1 MNLQGAVTNFWTM
14 QIEGWGVTIGELVTF
29 VVIIAAAVIIARIL
43 RMNIRRVMKER
54 MPKNTLSNLEKLVY
68 YGVIFIG
75 FVTALSSIG
84 FSLSGLLV
92 AGGIMGIVI
101 GFASQTVV
109 SNLISGLFLIVEKPI
124 KVGDSVNIA
133 DVSGVVEDV
142 RILSTTVRT
151 FDGVYTR
158 LPNDK
163 VFSSSIQNYVTHGAR
178 RFAYSVGIRY
188 RDDAEKAQEV
198 IAGLLEQHPLILKEP
213 APQIFVEELG
223 SSSVNL
229 KVRMWAPSTHWY
241 GVYTEML
248 WKIKV
253 ALEDN
258 GIQIPFPQRV
268 NWFQGTLRGDIT
280 TRREPEERGQG

>member
-14 QIEGWGVTIGELVTF
+14 RIGGWGITVGELVTF

-43 RMNIRRVMKER
+43 RVNIRRVMKER

-68 YGVIFIG
+68 YGVIIIG

-109 SNLISGLFLIVEKPI
+109 SNLISGLFLIAEKPI
-124 KVGDSVNIA
+124 KIGDSVNID

-151 FDGVYTR
+151 FDGVYVR
-158 LPNDK
+158 MPNDK
-163 VFSSSIQNYVTHGAR
+163 VFSSNIRNYVTHGAR

-188 RDDAEKAQEV
+188 RDDADKAKEV
-198 IAGLLEQHPLILKEP
+198 IARLLETHPLILKEP
-213 APQIFVEELG
+213 APQVFVEELG

-253 ALEDN
+253 ALEEN

-268 NWFQGTLRGDIT
+268 NWFKGTLKGDLT
-280 TRREPEERGQG
+280 TRQPDETTQG

>member
-1 MNLQGAVTNFWTM
+1 MNLQGAVMDFWGM
-14 QIEGWGVTIGELVTF
+14 EIADWGMTVGELVTF
-29 VVIIAAAVIIARIL
+29 VLIIAVSVVIARIV
-43 RMNIRRVMKER
+43 RVNTRRIMKER
-54 MPKNTLSNLEKLVY
+54 IPKNTLSNLEKLFY
-68 YGVIFIG
+68 YSIVIIG
-75 FVTALSSIG
+75 FVVALSSIG

-109 SNLISGLFLIVEKPI
+109 SNLISGLFLIIEKPI
-124 KVGDSVNIA
+124 KVGDSVNI
-133 DVSGVVEDV
+133 DTVDGVVEDV

-151 FDGVYTR
+151 FDGIYTR

-163 VFSSSIQNYVTHGAR
+163 VFSSNIQNYVAHGGR
-178 RFAYSVGIRY
+178 RFGYTIGIRY
-188 RDDAEKAQEV
+188 RDDADKAKE
-198 IAGLLEQHPLILKEP
+198 IILGLLEAHPLILKEP
-213 APQIFVEELG
+213 APQVFVNELG
-223 SSSVNL
+223 DSSVNL

-248 WKIKV
+248 WKIKL

-268 NWFQGTLRGDIT
+268 VWFEDTLKGDIT
-280 TRREPEERGQG
+280 TRQSKKA